1 MIKFSR
7 LSTASVALLIA
18 LSAGSAYAQDSS
30 ADTQTKEQARQNA
43 PAASEEADNAEKPAK
58 PATEAPATGEKP
70 AVEKPGKDEAPA
82 AAAPEE

>member
-7 LSTASVALLIA
+7 LSTASFALLIA

-43 PAASEEADNAEKPAK
+43 PVVSEEADTAEKPAK
-58 PATEAPATGEKP
+58 PATTSEKP
-70 AVEKPGKDEAPA
+70 AAEKPSKDEAA
-82 AAAPEE
+82 AATPEE